1 LHPRKGTRPRTPY
14 TANFV
19 FFFRARVPNEFIP
32 INPLGMTITYFRE
45 DRAFK

>member
-1 LHPRKGTRPRTPY
+1 LHHRKGTCRRTLY
-14 TANFV
+14 TVNFV
-19 FFFRARVPNEFIP
+19 FFFRAHVPNEFIP